1 MKYDLARLFQKKKKQ
16 INDLW
21 IKNLLQDPNLRED
34 LISNDELRT
43 QSEELV
49 NALAKSVTNDN
60 VGDFNSEAF
69 EIIHEILSGLSITR
83 ARQGFSPRETGTYVF
98 SLKDALL
105 EVLQQEI
112 KNDPVQLYE
121 LSMQVSRLVDSFGI
135 TTFETFIKG
144 REDVIFRQTSEIT
157 EISTP
162 VIRVWDGILALPIIG
177 TLDSARTQVV
187 MENLLQEIV
196 ATGSGIAILDIS
208 GVPAVDSL
216 VAQHLIKTVSAT
228 RLMGAEC
235 IISGIRP
242 EIAQTVVHLGIDLST
257 IVTKST
263 LASALKHAFSMMS
276 LEVRKKQK
284 EALIFNQ
291 K

>member
-1 MKYDLARLFQKKKKQ
+1 MLQKKKKN
-16 INDLW
+16 ILELW
-21 IKNLLQDPNLRED
+21 MKNQLADAGLRDD
-34 LISNDELRT
+34 LISNDELRS
-43 QSEELV
+43 QSEELIS
-49 NALAKSVTNDN
+49 ALVGNLSAENFENLDSDKWSSV
-60 VGDFNSEAF
+60 
-69 EIIHEILSGLSITR
+69 IEILGGISITR
-83 ARQGFSPRETGTYVF
+83 ARQGFSPRETGNFVF

-105 EVLQQEI
+105 AVLQEEI
-112 KNDPVQLYE
+112 KDPKALFE
-121 LSMQVSRLVDSFGI
+121 ESLKINRLMDSLSVV
-135 TTFETFIKG
+135 TFETFIKG
-144 REDVIFRQTSEIT
+144 REEVILRQTDEIT

-196 ATGSGIAILDIS
+196 ETGSSIAILDIS

-242 EIAQTVVHLGIDLST
+242 EIAQTVVHLGIDLSN
-257 IVTKST
+257 IITKST
-263 LASALKHAFSMMS
+263 LASALAYSFKAMR
-276 LEVRKKQK
+276 LEVKKINPGQN
-284 EALIFNQ
+284 LIKNNG
-291 K
+291 

>member
-1 MKYDLARLFQKKKKQ
+1 MLLNTAKLLQKKKKN
-16 INDLW
+16 ILELW
-21 IKNLLQDPNLRED
+21 MKNQLADEALRDD
-34 LISNDELRT
+34 LISNDELRS

-49 NALAKSVTNDN
+49 DALIGNLGADN
-60 VGDFNSEAF
+60 LSDIGSDEWSPV
-69 EIIHEILSGLSITR
+69 IEILGGIAITR
-83 ARQGFSPRETGTYVF
+83 ARQGFSARETGNFVY
-98 SLKDALL
+98 SLKEALL
-105 EVLQQEI
+105 EILAGEI
-112 KNDPVQLYE
+112 KQDFETLYKE
-121 LSMQVSRLVDSFGI
+121 SQKINKIMDGLGVV
-135 TTFETFIKG
+135 TFETYIKG
-144 REDVIFRQTSEIT
+144 REEVILRQTDEIT

-196 ATGSGIAILDIS
+196 ESGSSIAILDIS

-242 EIAQTVVHLGIDLST
+242 EIAQTVVHLGIDLSS
-257 IVTKST
+257 IITKAT
-263 LASALKHAFSMMS
+263 LASALAYAFKVMR
-276 LEVRKKQK
+276 LEVRKANTAPKT
-284 EALIFNQ
+284 LI
-291 K
+291 

>member
-1 MKYDLARLFQKKKKQ
+1 MLLNTAKLLQKKKKN
-16 INDLW
+16 ILELW
-21 IKNLLQDPNLRED
+21 MKNQLADEALRDD
-34 LISNDELRT
+34 LISNDELRS

-49 NALAKSVTNDN
+49 DALIGNLSSDN
-60 VGDFNSEAF
+60 LNGIDSDEWSPV
-69 EIIHEILSGLSITR
+69 IEILGGIAITR
-83 ARQGFSPRETGTYVF
+83 ARQGFSARETGNFVY
-98 SLKDALL
+98 SLKEALL
-105 EVLQQEI
+105 EILAGEI
-112 KNDPVQLYE
+112 KQDFETLYKE
-121 LSMQVSRLVDSFGI
+121 TQKINKIMDSLGVV
-135 TTFETFIKG
+135 TFETYIKG
-144 REDVIFRQTSEIT
+144 REEVILRQTDEIT

-196 ATGSGIAILDIS
+196 ESGSSIAILDIS

-242 EIAQTVVHLGIDLST
+242 EIAQTVVHLGIDLSN
-257 IVTKST
+257 IITKAT
-263 LASALKHAFSMMS
+263 LASALSYAFKVMR
-276 LEVRKKQK
+276 LEVRKANTVQK
-284 EALIFNQ
+284 SLL
-291 K
+291 